1 MAQQGRRATRLTRA
15 QKNVVFNFMN
25 ENPRLARDPTDLT
38 MRLSSDEKV
47 RLWHELTEC
56 LNALGPPTN
65 TFRGWMAAWSRRVM
79 KAQRKAEQLAE
90 EYRQASGGPGGRAR
104 VRPLSSSH
112 AWILTLVGDDSA
124 YRTPTGFRCRT
135 YKDEDDQQKKPA
147 SLPEQDQRDTAAS
160 EDAGPRV
167 SRATPQRARHNE
179 ASLETVVR
187 ALRQTAEQCARQHRE
202 KMASAAQEREL
213 QGQLLHR
220 MRDLTDAMQ
229 EATSERQN
237 TNRILQGL
245 RNLLTSRLGY
255 PSN

>member
-1 MAQQGRRATRLTRA
+1 
-15 QKNVVFNFMN
+15 
-25 ENPRLARDPTDLT
+25 
-38 MRLSSDEKV
+38 
-47 RLWHELTEC
+47 
-56 LNALGPPTN
+56 
-65 TFRGWMAAWSRRVM
+65 MAAWSRRVM

-104 VRPLSSSH
+104 VRPLPSSH

-135 YKDEDDQQKKPA
+135 YKDEDDQQEKPA
-147 SLPEQDQRDTAAS
+147 SLLEQDQRDTAAS
-160 EDAGPRV
+160 EEPRV
-167 SRATPQRARHNE
+167 PRAAPQRKRHNE
-179 ASLETVVR
+179 ASLETAVLALRQTAEQCARQHREKMASAAQERELQGQSERVPRAAPQRKRHNEASLETAVR

-229 EATSERQN
+229 EATSELRN